1 MVDRFIKSSKVIITG
16 EALFC
21 QILLVGPN
29 ITPIRT
35 SAIFCNSL
43 RSVGPLLHIIF
54 LADVIYRRC
63 IKRAPGVAAEWKM
76 LCSSADV

>member
-1 MVDRFIKSSKVIITG
+1 MVERFIKSSKVIVTG
-16 EALFC
+16 EASFC
-21 QILLVGPN
+21 QILLSGPN
-29 ITPIRT
+29 FTQRRIF
-35 SAIFCNSL
+35 AIFCDSV

-54 LADVIYRRC
+54 LVDVIYRRC

>member
-1 MVDRFIKSSKVIITG
+1 MVERFIKSSKVIVTG
-16 EALFC
+16 EASFC
-21 QILLVGPN
+21 QILLSGPN
-29 ITPIRT
+29 FTQRRIF
-35 SAIFCNSL
+35 AIFCDSV